1 MTIVNE
7 TLANW
12 NKLDQASAVASILS
26 CCGSARWAREL
37 VETRPIGT
45 ETELLE
51 RSDAIWKALSPDD
64 WDEAFRSHPRIGERR
79 TATATA
85 QSAEWSSSE
94 QSSMARS
101 STEIQAALEQGN
113 QLYQQRF
120 GRIYIVCATGKSA
133 EEMLADL
140 QRRLH
145 NDAHTELR
153 EAVEQQR
160 QITSLRLRKWLDL

>member
-7 TLANW
+7 TLADW
-12 NKLDQASAVASILS
+12 NKLDQASAVASILP

-37 VETRPIGT
+37 VETRPINT

-51 RSDAIWKALSPDD
+51 RSDVIWKALSPDD

-85 QSAEWSSSE
+85 QSVEWSSSE

-101 STEIQAALEQGN
+101 STEIRAALEQGN
-113 QLYQQRF
+113 QLYEQRF

-145 NDAHTELR
+145 NKVETELQ
-153 EAVEQQR
+153 EAAEQQR
-160 QITSLRLRKWLDL
+160 QITRLRLRKWLDL

>member
-7 TLANW
+7 TLADW
-12 NKLDQASAVASILS
+12 NKLDPASAVASILP

-37 VETRPIGT
+37 VETRPINT

-51 RSDAIWKALSPDD
+51 RSDAIWNALSPDD
-64 WDEAFRSHPRIGERR
+64 WDEAFRSHPRIGERK
-79 TATATA
+79 AAAATA
-85 QSAEWSSSE
+85 QSSKWSSAE
-94 QSSMARS
+94 QGGVVS
-101 STEIQAALEQGN
+101 STSEILAALEQGN
-113 QLYQQRF
+113 RRYEQRF

-145 NDAHTELR
+145 NEVEAELQ
-153 EAVEQQR
+153 EAAEQQR
-160 QITSLRLRKWLDL
+160 RITRLRLRKWLDL

>member
-7 TLANW
+7 TLADW
-12 NKLDQASAVASILS
+12 NKLDPASAVASILP

-37 VETRPIGT
+37 VETRPINT

-64 WDEAFRSHPRIGERR
+64 FDEAFRSHPRIGERR
-79 TATATA
+79 TATAAA
-85 QSAEWSSSE
+85 QSVEWSSTE

-101 STEIQAALEQGN
+101 STEIRAALEQGN
-113 QLYQQRF
+113 QLYEQRF

-133 EEMLADL
+133 EEMLGDL

-153 EAVEQQR
+153 EAAEQQR
-160 QITSLRLRKWLDL
+160 QITRLRLRKWLDL

>member
-7 TLANW
+7 TLADW
-12 NKLDQASAVASILS
+12 NTLDQASATASILP

-37 VETRPIGT
+37 VETRPINT
-45 ETELLE
+45 EMELLE

-64 WDEAFRSHPRIGERR
+64 WDEAFRSHPRIGERK
-79 TATATA
+79 AAAATA
-85 QSAEWSSSE
+85 QSSEWSRTEQYGIVRSSSE
-94 QSSMARS
+94 IR
-101 STEIQAALEQGN
+101 AALEQGN
-113 QLYQQRF
+113 QFYEQRF

-145 NDAHTELR
+145 NDADTELR
-153 EAVEQQR
+153 ETVEQQK
-160 QITSLRLRKWLDL
+160 QITRLRLRKWLDL